1 MSYALSRFR
10 DLSVPPRS
18 TLAAA
23 ALLLGSQA
31 LFSLAHVLRP
41 QVLSVPLRNLLFP
54 WLWIDVALLV
64 FLRTDPSAGGRR
76 RRRVG
81 IAVGAAYFLVLA
93 AAGGLVGPG
102 GEPAPGL
109 SVQLTELP
117 PGWNP
122 AVFYGGELLRVA
134 VVPYTA
140 FGYAVLSYLVY
151 LTAVEARSAVA
162 GGVLGLFS
170 CVSCTLP
177 VIASVVGGF
186 VGGGTALVAA
196 ASAQTYALGTVVF
209 VVTVLLLTL
218 RPGLPRQ

>member
-1 MSYALSRFR
+1 MNLLNRLDDGLLERLDDGRTLLYTAAVANTVLLLTLLYGAVA
-10 DLSVPPRS
+10 DRS
-18 TLAAA
+18 PTLYWLFPVVWLTVGTWA
-23 ALLLGSQA
+23 ALRTP
-31 LFSLAHVLRP
+31 RP
-41 QVLSVPLRNLLFP
+41 PAPTRTRL
-54 WLWIDVALLV
+54 VAGAV
-64 FLRTDPSAGGRR
+64 AGG
-76 RRRVG
+76 
-81 IAVGAAYFLVLA
+81 YFAVLA
-93 AAGGLVGPG
+93 VAGGLVGPG
-102 GEPAPGL
+102 GEPAAGL

-151 LTAVEARSAVA
+151 LTAVEAKGAVA
-162 GGVLGLFS
+162 GGLLGLFS

-186 VGGGTALVAA
+186 LGGGAALAAA
-196 ASAQTYALGTVVF
+196 ASTQTYALGTAVF

-218 RPGLPRQ
+218 RPGVPGR